1 LNNILDTN
9 IMASYVILLLLF
21 GILNHVTGQYE
32 PTWDSLD
39 SRPLPDWYD
48 KAKIGIFLHWG
59 VYSVPSIGSEWFWS
73 RWKGGD
79 SSIVAFMEKNYPPN
93 FTYQDFAKEFTAEFY
108 DPAQWADVFAKS
120 GAKYVVLTSKH
131 HEGYTLWP
139 SKYSYSWNANDVGS
153 HRDLLGDLAVA
164 VRDKGLHFGLY
175 HSLLEWYHPLYEQ
188 DKANNWETSDF
199 VDTKVIPEMKELI
212 ETYEPEV
219 LWSDGNWEV
228 TDTYW
233 KATEFLAWL
242 YNESPVKDVVVAN
255 DRWGSN
261 TQCTHGDIYTC
272 NDKYNPGVLQPH
284 KWENAMTVDK
294 NSWGY
299 RRNAKINEILTTYE
313 LIVTLTQTISCGGN
327 ILINIGPTKEGT
339 LVPIFQERLLDL
351 GKWLSINGEAIYESS
366 PWTTQNDTLTYG
378 VWYTTNDPSVYAI
391 VLNWPDD
398 NVVNLG
404 SVVSL
409 FANADT
415 EVTLLGN
422 EEQLSWQVNDDGVAV
437 NFPDRAKVA
446 SEWAWVIKIT
456 P

>member
-1 LNNILDTN
+1 VEVSRKESVCLNTAL
-9 IMASYVILLLLF
+9 
-21 GILNHVTGQYE
+21 
-32 PTWDSLD
+32 
-39 SRPLPDWYD
+39 
-48 KAKIGIFLHWG
+48 
-59 VYSVPSIGSEWFWS
+59 SI
-73 RWKGGD
+73 
-79 SSIVAFMEKNYPPN
+79 A
-93 FTYQDFAKEFTAEFY
+93 
-108 DPAQWADVFAKS
+108 
-120 GAKYVVLTSKH
+120 
-131 HEGYTLWP
+131 
-139 SKYSYSWNANDVGS
+139 
-153 HRDLLGDLAVA
+153 
-164 VRDKGLHFGLY
+164 
-175 HSLLEWYHPLYEQ
+175 
-188 DKANNWETSDF
+188 
-199 VDTKVIPEMKELI
+199 
-212 ETYEPEV
+212 
-219 LWSDGNWEV
+219 
-228 TDTYW
+228 
-233 KATEFLAWL
+233 
-242 YNESPVKDVVVAN
+242 
-255 DRWGSN
+255 
-261 TQCTHGDIYTC
+261 
-272 NDKYNPGVLQPH
+272 
-284 KWENAMTVDK
+284 
-294 NSWGY
+294 
-299 RRNAKINEILTTYE
+299 
-313 LIVTLTQTISCGGN
+313 GN